1 MAAKWCGGKGAA
13 SQRIRGRGFAVAE
26 PLLCHSEGLA
36 PPVNIK
42 ACLRH
47 AAAVG
52 DASRVWWAMV
62 EGGRDS

>member
-1 MAAKWCGGKGAA
+1 MAANWCGGKGAA

-42 ACLRH
+42 ACL
-47 AAAVG
+47 
-52 DASRVWWAMV
+52 
-62 EGGRDS
+62 